1 MTGQEL
7 FNYVGGALLTVLGWL
22 GRQLWDAVAELKKD
36 VKEIEVNLPTNY
48 VSKDTMEARF
58 DRIEDMIMRLG
69 DKIDGKADKEDRRHG
84 V

>member
-36 VKEIEVNLPTNY
+36 VKEIEVSLPTNY

-58 DRIEDMIMRLG
+58 DRLESMLTRLG
-69 DKIDGKADKEDRRHG
+69 DKIDGKVDK
-84 V
+84 

>member
-7 FNYVGGALLTVLGWL
+7 FNYVGGALLTLLGWL

-69 DKIDGKADKEDRRHG
+69 DKIDGKADK
-84 V
+84 

>member
-36 VKEIEVNLPTNY
+36 VKQLEIDLPTSY
-48 VSKDTMEARF
+48 VNKDDMTARF
-58 DRIEDMIMRLG
+58 DRLEDLLHRLLDNKQ
-69 DKIDGKADKEDRRHG
+69 DKGQ
-84 V
+84 

>member
-36 VKEIEVNLPTNY
+36 VKQIEIDLPTSY
-48 VSKDTMEARF
+48 VNKDDMTARF
-58 DRIEDMIMRLG
+58 DRLEDLLHRLLDNKQ
-69 DKIDGKADKEDRRHG
+69 DKGQ
-84 V
+84 

>member
-36 VKEIEVNLPTNY
+36 VKQLEIDLPTSY
-48 VSKDTMEARF
+48 VSKDTMKARF

-69 DKIDGKADKEDRRHG
+69 DKIDGKVDK
-84 V
+84 